1 MTIEDL
7 KTESK
12 KVVYS
17 IHKNG
22 YMNGEFHEL
31 FLETNKVEREIFFFD
46 EDFYILIPD
55 CIEIVEDDCTFTNSE
70 TIFDLLGVY
79 KYQKPNTEGKII
91 LYKKCIENFGKDFYN
106 NYSKVLN
113 KITESECIN
122 LIYKIVLWHELG
134 HWITHW
140 MLDSKKSRWDDRFWT
155 LTPNPNDL
163 LEGLAQTFTYY
174 SIINDPE
181 VDLLKFLFEFM
192 LLGQVDPY
200 KKHIEI
206 IRTNKFSWI
215 NICKALEKIR
225 MESVQDLSNYIKIL
239 DKLQ

>member
-1 MTIEDL
+1 MTLEEL
-7 KTESK
+7 KTESR

-17 IHKNG
+17 LHKHS
-22 YMNGEFHEL
+22 YMFGEFNEV
-31 FLETNKVEREIFFFD
+31 FLEAGATEREIFLFD
-46 EDFYILIPD
+46 ENSYIIIPD
-55 CIEIVEDDCTFTNSE
+55 CIEIVEDDCTFTKSE

-79 KYQKPNTEGKII
+79 KYQKQNTEGKII
-91 LYKKCIENFGKDFYN
+91 LYKKCIENFGKDYYN

-140 MLDSKKSRWDDRFWT
+140 MLDSKKSRWDDRFWS

-163 LEGLAQTFTYY
+163 LEGLAQIFTYY
-174 SIINDPE
+174 SIINDPK
-181 VDLLKFLFEFM
+181 VDLLKLQFEFM
-192 LLGQVDPY
+192 LLGQSGPY

-206 IRTNKFSWI
+206 IRNNKFSWF

-225 MESVQDLSNYIKIL
+225 MEKVQDLSNYIKIL
-239 DKLQ
+239 DQL